1 MHRFLSEDWIK
12 AYMEE
17 WNKNEKLMSDLKDF
31 SASIKYYVEGREDQA
46 VELLVEK
53 GVAKSAGKANSHK
66 YDFELWASPENWKKL
81 ATGEIGPKAA
91 MLTKRRKFKGSMITA
106 MRYMSA
112 FEESLRMMSKVPTS
126 WVLYFP
132 YGLFLL

>member
-17 WNKNEKLMSDLKDF
+17 WNKNEKLIADLKDF

-46 VELLVEK
+46 VKLLVEK
-53 GVAKSAGKANSHK
+53 GVAKSASKANSHK
-66 YDFELWASPENWKKL
+66 YDFELWASQENWKKL

-91 MLTKRRKFKGSMITA
+91 MLTKRLKFKGSMITA

-126 WVLYFP
+126 WDL
-132 YGLFLL
+132 